1 MFFFSPFF
9 RIKILLLPG
18 WAKSTRKTRKS
29 KKAHS
34 PKKGENKEKKSME
47 ERKNSKFQKFM
58 QPNYISILQKIGR
71 HNSKDK

>member
-1 MFFFSPFF
+1 
-9 RIKILLLPG
+9 
-18 WAKSTRKTRKS
+18 
-29 KKAHS
+29 
-34 PKKGENKEKKSME
+34 ME